1 MGRVIFY
8 QLSEAPSASTTAN
21 IRAKCGYSACS
32 TAVRRSLGAWALFR
46 AAQPPRPVRPG
57 LPRPRAAKKNE
68 NMQHSAFPRGPPPQ
82 YYPSSNQLIF
92 PVRMGRVDPG

>member
-8 QLSEAPSASTTAN
+8 LPVSMSLQKGVSEVGPAS
-21 IRAKCGYSACS
+21 
-32 TAVRRSLGAWALFR
+32 R
-46 AAQPPRPVRPG
+46 AA
-57 LPRPRAAKKNE
+57 RAAKKNE